1 MLKRGQLVIMN
12 DIDCP
17 EAKLVAVLTRFDDKK
32 GIWHARYLAKATS
45 RTKCY
50 SSGALGGPTPL
61 ADFGVRVEFSGEF
74 FAVVPTGN
82 PSVATYR
89 DGKPRTWQDYR
100 AGVLH
105 PADAIS
111 RSKITEWA
119 GCNSPCRP

>member
-1 MLKRGQLVIMN
+1 MLTRGQLVIMN

-32 GIWHARYLAKATS
+32 GVWHARYLAKATS

-61 ADFGVRVEFSGEF
+61 ADFGVQVEFVGEF
-74 FAVVPTGN
+74 FRAVQTTL
-82 PSVATYR
+82 SVATYR
-89 DGKPRTWQDYR
+89 DGKPRSWQDYS

-105 PADAIS
+105 AVDAVS
-111 RSKITEWA
+111 RSKIVELETT
-119 GCNSPCRP
+119 

>member
-1 MLKRGQLVIMN
+1 MLTRGQLVIMN

-61 ADFGVRVEFSGEF
+61 DDFGVAVEFVGEF
-74 FAVVPTGN
+74 FRAVPTGK
-82 PSVATYR
+82 PSVAKYR
-89 DGKPRTWQDYR
+89 DGVPRSWQDYS
-100 AGVLH
+100 AGALH
-105 PADAIS
+105 AVDAVS
-111 RSKITEWA
+111 RSKIVELETA
-119 GCNSPCRP
+119 N